1 MPTRHH
7 AGEDVNLVHVR
18 SLTRGQRV
26 ADAVAKTM
34 GSWPFI
40 IGQSLFL
47 MAWIAANALAGRSLV
62 WDVYPFILL
71 NLMLSFQA
79 AYSAPFIMMSQNRQ
93 ALKDRVMSEND
104 YAINK
109 SAAAAINEAL
119 DHLESQDVL
128 MVKQHEE
135 MLSRLREILELR
147 TESHAP
153 ASRAIDKP
161 TSAGLTIS

>member
-1 MPTRHH
+1 MTVVGPMPARHH
-7 AGEDVNLVHVR
+7 AGEDVNVIHVR

-26 ADAVAKTM
+26 ADVVAKTM

-40 IGQSLFL
+40 IGQSLVL
-47 MAWIAANALAGRSLV
+47 MTWIAANALAGRSLA

-104 YAINK
+104 YAVNK
-109 SAAAAINEAL
+109 SAATAINEAL
-119 DHLESQDVL
+119 DHLEAQDVL
-128 MVKQHEE
+128 MMKQHDE
-135 MLSRLREILELR
+135 MLGLLQQLREAQAQGSSCLVTGEPV
-147 TESHAP
+147 A
-153 ASRAIDKP
+153 
-161 TSAGLTIS
+161 